1 MKIFFSYLSC
11 RKRGA
16 GIFFLFSVIFFVVFY
31 LYGLPAEAVLYAAWI
46 CSFLGAL
53 LLIPDFLHFRKKQIQ
68 LQRVCREVG
77 ITLEHLPQAS
87 RGTEELY
94 QELLEEL
101 FWQKRQCMD
110 DSRSRYQELLEYYTI
125 WVHQVKTPIAA
136 MGLILQREDTLF
148 SRDVRQELS
157 RIQQYVDMVLAVL
170 RLDSDSSDYV
180 IREYDLDDLIRQA
193 VRKYASQF
201 IAKKL
206 RLIYEPVGI
215 RVVTDEKWLVFVLE
229 QILSNALKY
238 TKSGSIRIM
247 AEEPRTLCIQD
258 TGIGIAPEDLP
269 RIFEKGYTGY
279 NGRRDKKA
287 SGIGLYLCRRILDR
301 LGHGL
306 SAESEA
312 GRGTTIRIDFWQ
324 QELEVE

>member
-1 MKIFFSYLSC
+1 MKNLFCYLSC
-11 RKRGA
+11 RKWSA
-16 GIFFLFSVIFFVVFY
+16 FVFLLFSAVFFVIFY
-31 LYGLPAEAVLYAAWI
+31 LYGLPAEAVLYAVGI
-46 CSFLGAL
+46 CCFLGML
-53 LLIPDFLHFRKKQIQ
+53 LLAGDYLHFQKKQIQ
-68 LQRVCREVG
+68 LQGVRQEIG
-77 ITLEHLPQAS
+77 ITLEHLPVAV
-87 RGTEELY
+87 RGTELLY

-101 FWQKRQCMD
+101 FLQKRQCMD
-110 DSRSRYQELLEYYTI
+110 DSRRRYQELMEYYTI
-125 WVHQVKTPIAA
+125 WVHQTKTPIAA
-136 MGLILQREDTLF
+136 MDLILQREDTSF
-148 SRDVRQELS
+148 SREIRQELC

-170 RLDSDSSDYV
+170 RLDSDTSDYV

-201 IAKKL
+201 ITKKL

-215 RVVTDEKWLVFVLE
+215 KVITDEKWLVFVLE

-238 TKSGSIRIM
+238 TKKGSIQIM
-247 AEEPRTLCIQD
+247 AKGRTLSIQD

-287 SGIGLYLCRRILDR
+287 SGIGLYLCRRILER
-301 LGHGL
+301 LGHEFF
-306 SAESEA
+306 AESEA
-312 GRGTTIRIDFWQ
+312 GKGTTIQIDFKQ